1 MEFVCG
7 RAHETPAKS
16 SPTRSIVFADGYM
29 LRRKNST
36 WRHGSKKQKA
46 LTLSFCARVGFYNQ
60 LMSVAMAGRPRRLTF
75 DILGFD
81 IKMKERAQE
90 TIFFVPSRL

>member
-16 SPTRSIVFADGYM
+16 SPTRSIVFADGYNAAQEKFH
-29 LRRKNST
+29 LETREQ
-36 WRHGSKKQKA
+36 KKKA